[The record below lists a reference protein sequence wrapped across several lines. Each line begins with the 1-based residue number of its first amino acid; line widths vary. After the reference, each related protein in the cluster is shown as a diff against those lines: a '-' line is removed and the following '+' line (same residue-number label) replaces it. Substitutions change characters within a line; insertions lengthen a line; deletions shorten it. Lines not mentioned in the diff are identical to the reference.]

1 LEREEHGHKKDIMNE
16 YPRMISIFQQLEENI
31 LKSITIK
38 ETTEKEIEND
48 EEKFKAELYELQ
60 IRENKLKDEEAKLLH
75 ERIILEKSSKELN
88 RVLGGGAKDTEIKE
102 MIKDLHLTLIAD
114 GEKVRKTK
122 KEINHVKE
130 LTEDL
135 KVIITDKENRIRYHR
150 LH

>member
-1 LEREEHGHKKDIMNE
+1 MEREEHGHKKDIMNE